1 MDINIKISFSS
12 EDRKLFQGL
21 KEVYMAGQ
29 QEVLAAIT
37 AGKQEILTVVNAE
50 RAEVTVK
57 VTALEEKNTALET
70 TVASLQ
76 EQITAAAE
84 GSGMV
89 SVEDLSPIVEA
100 LQASQKEQLEAIQG
114 ILVSATPAVV
124 EGEIVDATPPPSEE
138 STTSLP
144 IEEAI
149 APESDGFTA

>member
-1 MDINIKISFSS
+1 MNINVSISLSD
-12 EDRKLFQGL
+12 EDRELFKII
-21 KEVYMAGQ
+21 KEIYVAGQ
-29 QEVLAAIT
+29 QDVLDAIT
-37 AGKQEILTVVNAE
+37 AGKQEILNVVNAE

-76 EQITAAAE
+76 EQITEAAS

-114 ILVSATPAVV
+114 ILVSAAPAVV
-124 EGEIVDATPPPSEE
+124 EGEVIDATPVPSEE
-138 STTSLP
+138 TPPPVEGASAT
-144 IEEAI
+144 
-149 APESDGFTA
+149 ESAGFTA